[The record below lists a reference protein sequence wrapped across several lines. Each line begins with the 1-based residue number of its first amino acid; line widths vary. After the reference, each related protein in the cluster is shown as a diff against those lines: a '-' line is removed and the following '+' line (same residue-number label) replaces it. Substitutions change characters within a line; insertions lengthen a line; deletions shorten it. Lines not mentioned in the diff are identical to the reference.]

1 MNEIRK
7 SKQVLV
13 QELEELRKKVG
24 EYQQIEERFRREIQ
38 KQRAGDK
45 IQSSLYQI
53 SEAAHDSENL
63 EELFHKIHQIISGLM
78 AAENFYIALYDSRTE
93 TLHFPYFVD
102 QYDRKPEPK
111 KPGKGLTEYV
121 LRSGEPLL
129 ASPEIFDSLVG
140 KGEVE
145 SIGAPSIDWLGVP
158 LKIYDKIIGVL
169 VLQSY
174 REGIR
179 YSEDDKNLLMFVS
192 SQVAMAIERKRA
204 EEAIGQAK
212 RQWERTFDSVPDLI
226 AILDRDFRIVRI
238 NRAMAERLRIT
249 PREAIG
255 LKCHKTVH
263 GLEQHPPDCPHALLL
278 LDRKEHGQEIHERNI
293 GGDFFVTVSPLFD
306 SAGELTGSVH
316 VARDITERVKAESAL
331 RDSEEKYRRLF
342 EESKDMIYMTT
353 PSGKFLDINPAGVSL
368 LGYGSKEELLQT
380 NVREAYLNGEDR
392 DRFLQI
398 MSSEGFVRD
407 LELQLKRKDG
417 EILTILITSTAI
429 RDPSGAITALR
440 GIVHDI
446 TERRRL
452 ELQLFQ
458 SQKMESIGT
467 LAGGIAHDFNNIL
480 SGILGYASFMRE
492 KIDVSHPFFSYIDII
507 QRGAK
512 RAAELTSKLL
522 AFARDGSFDVKPV
535 NINRVVVET
544 LSIIERTFE
553 KSIEVKSVLADG
565 LPTVE
570 IDPVHIQQ
578 VLMNLVV
585 NARDAMPNG
594 GRLIVETG
602 IRTFSGLQIRREIEG
617 AEGTYV
623 VVSVEDSGQGMD
635 KNLMQRIFD
644 PFFTTKEKGRGTGLG
659 LSMVYGV
666 VRNHG
671 GFIRVYSEPGQGSV
685 FRVYLPVSGKPEI
698 VSGEESND
706 RELRGNERILVV
718 DDEEDI
724 RTFLGE
730 IFKEY
735 GYQVELAENGRDAL
749 TLYGENK
756 DRIDLV
762 ILDMIMPK
770 LGGRETFL
778 KLKEIDPHVRV
789 LLSTGYSQNGK
800 AQEIIGEGMLGFIQK
815 PYQVNELLSKV
826 RLILDGSK
834 QR

>member
-1 MNEIRK
+1 MNDIRK

-24 EYQQIEERFRREIQ
+24 KYQRIEERSRREIQ

-45 IQSSLYQI
+45 MQSSLYQI

-102 QYDRKPEPK
+102 PYDRKPEPK

-179 YSEDDKNLLMFVS
+179 YSKDDKNLLMFVS

-204 EEAIGQAK
+204 EEAIGQAN

-226 AILDRDFRIVRI
+226 AILDRDYRIVRV

-263 GLEQHPPDCPHALLL
+263 GLEKHPPDCPHALLM
-278 LDRKEHGQEIHERNI
+278 LDRKEHGQEVHERNI
-293 GGDFFVTVSPLFD
+293 GGDFYVTVSPLFD
-306 SAGELTGSVH
+306 SEGELTGSVH
-316 VARDITERVKAESAL
+316 VARDITERVKAETAL
-331 RDSEEKYRRLF
+331 RDSEKKYRRLF

-353 PSGKFLDINPAGVSL
+353 PAGKFLDINPAGVSL

-380 NVREAYLNGEDR
+380 DVREVYLNREDR
-392 DRFLQI
+392 DRLLQI
-398 MSSEGFVRD
+398 MFSEGFVRD

-417 EILTILITSTAI
+417 EILSILITSTAI

-480 SGILGYASFMRE
+480 SGILGYASFMGE

-512 RAAELTSKLL
+512 RAAELTSKLM
-522 AFARDGSFDVKPV
+522 AFARNGSYDLKPV

-544 LSIIERTFE
+544 LGIIERTFE

-585 NARDAMPNG
+585 NARDAMPDG

-602 IRTFSGLQIRREIEG
+602 IRTFSGLQIRRDIEG

-635 KNLMQRIFD
+635 KSLMLRIFD

-671 GFIRVYSEPGQGSV
+671 GFVRVYSEPGHGSA
-685 FRVYLPVSGKPEI
+685 FRVYLPVSGKPEM
-698 VSGEESND
+698 SGGEERDD
-706 RELRGNERILVV
+706 REFRGSERILVV

-735 GYQVELAENGRDAL
+735 GYQVELAENGRDAV
-749 TLYGENK
+749 TLYGEK
-756 DRIDLV
+756 KGRIDLV

-770 LGGRETFL
+770 MGGRETFL
-778 KLKEIDPHVRV
+778 KLKEIDPRVRV
-789 LLSTGYSQNGK
+789 LLSTGYSQNGN
-800 AQEIIGEGMLGFIQK
+800 AQEIIGEGMMGFIQK

-826 RLILDGSK
+826 RLILDGSN
-834 QR
+834 

>member
-1 MNEIRK
+1 MNDIRK

-24 EYQQIEERFRREIQ
+24 KYQRIEERSRREIQ

-45 IQSSLYQI
+45 MQSSLYQI

-102 QYDRKPEPK
+102 PYDRKPEPK

-179 YSEDDKNLLMFVS
+179 YSKDDKNLLMFVS

-204 EEAIGQAK
+204 EEAIGQAN

-226 AILDRDFRIVRI
+226 AILDRDYRIVRV

-255 LKCHKTVH
+255 LKCHKVVH
-263 GLEQHPPDCPHALLL
+263 GLEQHPPDCPHALLM

-293 GGDFFVTVSPLFD
+293 GGDFYVTVSPLFD
-306 SAGELTGSVH
+306 SEGELTGSVH
-316 VARDITERVKAESAL
+316 VARDITERVKAETAL
-331 RDSEEKYRRLF
+331 RDSEKKYRRLF

-353 PSGKFLDINPAGVSL
+353 PAGKFLDINPAGVSL

-380 NVREAYLNGEDR
+380 DVREVYLNREDR
-392 DRFLQI
+392 DRLLQI
-398 MSSEGFVRD
+398 MFSEGFVRD

-417 EILTILITSTAI
+417 EILSILITSTAI

-480 SGILGYASFMRE
+480 SGILGYASFMGE

-512 RAAELTSKLL
+512 RAAELTSKLM
-522 AFARDGSFDVKPV
+522 AFARNGSYDLKPV

-544 LSIIERTFE
+544 LGIIERTFE

-585 NARDAMPNG
+585 NARDAMPDG

-602 IRTFSGLQIRREIEG
+602 IRTFSGLQIRRDIEG

-635 KNLMQRIFD
+635 KSLMLRIFD

-671 GFIRVYSEPGQGSV
+671 GFVRVYSEPGHGSA

-698 VSGEESND
+698 SGGEERDD
-706 RELRGNERILVV
+706 REFRGSERILVV

-735 GYQVELAENGRDAL
+735 GYQVELAENGRDAV
-749 TLYGENK
+749 TLYGEK
-756 DRIDLV
+756 KGRIDLV

-770 LGGRETFL
+770 MGGRETFL
-778 KLKEIDPHVRV
+778 KLKEIDPRVRV
-789 LLSTGYSQNGK
+789 LLSTGYSQNGN
-800 AQEIIGEGMLGFIQK
+800 AQEIIGEGMMGFIQK

-826 RLILDGSK
+826 RLILDGPN
-834 QR
+834 

>member
-1 MNEIRK
+1 MNDIRK

-24 EYQQIEERFRREIQ
+24 KYQRIEERSRREIQ

-102 QYDRKPEPK
+102 PYDRKPEPK

-158 LKIYDKIIGVL
+158 LKICDKIIGVL

-204 EEAIGQAK
+204 EEAIGQAN

-226 AILDRDFRIVRI
+226 AILDRDYRIVRV

-263 GLEQHPPDCPHALLL
+263 GLEQHPPDCPHALLM
-278 LDRKEHGQEIHERNI
+278 LDRKEHVQEVHERNI
-293 GGDFFVTVSPLFD
+293 GGDFYVTVSPLFD
-306 SAGELTGSVH
+306 SEGELTGSVH
-316 VARDITERVKAESAL
+316 VARDITERVKAETAL

-353 PSGKFLDINPAGVSL
+353 PAGKFLDINPAGVSL

-380 NVREAYLNGEDR
+380 DVREAYLNREDR

-398 MSSEGFVRD
+398 MFSEGFVRD

-417 EILTILITSTAI
+417 EILSILITSTAI

-467 LAGGIAHDFNNIL
+467 LAGGIAHDYNNIL

-512 RAAELTSKLL
+512 RAAELTSKLM
-522 AFARDGSFDVKPV
+522 AFARNGSYDLKPV

-544 LSIIERTFE
+544 LGIIERTFE

-585 NARDAMPNG
+585 NARDAMPDG

-602 IRTFSGLQIRREIEG
+602 IRTFSGLQIRRDIEG

-635 KNLMQRIFD
+635 KSLMLRIFD

-671 GFIRVYSEPGQGSV
+671 GFVRVYSEPGHGSA

-698 VSGEESND
+698 SGGEERDD
-706 RELRGNERILVV
+706 REFRGSERILVV

-735 GYQVELAENGRDAL
+735 GYQVELAENGRDAV
-749 TLYGENK
+749 TLYGEK
-756 DRIDLV
+756 KGRIDLV

-770 LGGRETFL
+770 MGGRETFL
-778 KLKEIDPHVRV
+778 KLKEIDPRVRV
-789 LLSTGYSQNGK
+789 LLSTGYSQNGN
-800 AQEIIGEGMLGFIQK
+800 AQEIIGEGMMGFIQK

-826 RLILDGSK
+826 RLILDGPN
-834 QR
+834 

>member
-1 MNEIRK
+1 MNKTPK
-7 SKQVLV
+7 SKQALGD
-13 QELEELRKKVG
+13 ELGELRKKVG
-24 EYQQIEERFRREIQ
+24 EYQQMEETFRCEAQ
-38 KQRAGDK
+38 KQRDGEK
-45 IQSSLYQI
+45 IQSSIYQI
-53 SEAAHDSENL
+53 SEAAHDAENL
-63 EELFHKIHQIISGLM
+63 DELFHKIHQIISGLM
-78 AAENFYIALYDSRTE
+78 AAENFYIALFDSRTE

-102 QYDRKPEPK
+102 QYDPKPEPK

-129 ASPEIFDSLVG
+129 ASPEIFDSLVD

-145 SIGAPSIDWLGVP
+145 LIGAPSIDWLGMP
-158 LKIYDKIIGVL
+158 LRIHDKIIGAL

-204 EEAIGQAK
+204 EEAIRQAK
-212 RQWERTFDSVPDLI
+212 LQWERTFDSVPDLI
-226 AILDRDFRIVRI
+226 AILDPEHRIVRI
-238 NRAMAERLRIT
+238 NKAMADRLGIS

-255 LKCHKTVH
+255 LACHKTVH
-263 GLEQHPPDCPHALLL
+263 GLEQHPPHCPHALLL
-278 LDRKEHGQEIHERNI
+278 LDQKEHEQEVHEKNI

-316 VARDITERVKAESAL
+316 VARDITEGVRAESAL

-353 PSGKFLDINPAGVSL
+353 PAGKFLDINPAGVNL
-368 LGYGSKEELLQT
+368 LGYGSKEERLQT
-380 NVREAYLNGEDR
+380 DVREAYLNGEDR
-392 DRFLQI
+392 DRFLRI
-398 MSSEGFVRD
+398 MSTEGFVRD
-407 LELQLKRKDG
+407 MELQLKRRDG
-417 EILTILITSTAI
+417 EILSILITSTAI
-429 RDPSGAITALR
+429 KDPSGETIALR

-492 KIDVSHPFFSYIDII
+492 KIDESHPFFGYIDII

-522 AFARDGSFDVKPV
+522 TFARNGSYDVKPV
-535 NINRVVVET
+535 HINGVISET
-544 LSIIERTFE
+544 LEIIERTFE

-578 VLMNLVV
+578 VLMNLFV

-594 GRLIVETG
+594 GRLIVETAV
-602 IRTFSGLQIRREIEG
+602 RTFVGHEIRSDIEG

-623 VVSVEDSGQGMD
+623 VVSVQDSGRGMD

-671 GFIRVYSEPGQGSV
+671 GFVRVYSEPGHGSI
-685 FRVYLPVSGKPEI
+685 FRIYLPVFGKAEA
-698 VSGEESND
+698 VNGEEQND
-706 RELRGNERILVV
+706 RELQGNERILVV
-718 DDEEDI
+718 EDEEDI
-724 RTFLGE
+724 RMFLGD

-735 GYQVELAENGRDAL
+735 GYQVELANNGWEAVR
-749 TLYGENK
+749 LYGERKN
-756 DRIDLV
+756 RFDLV

-770 LGGRETFL
+770 MGGRETFL
-778 KLKEIDPHVRV
+778 KLKEIDPHIRV
-789 LLSTGYSQNGK
+789 LLSTGYSQNGE
-800 AQEIIGEGMLGFIQK
+800 AQKIIGEGMMGFIQK
-815 PYQVNELLSKV
+815 PYQVNDLLSKV
-826 RLILDGSK
+826 RSILDGSN
-834 QR
+834 